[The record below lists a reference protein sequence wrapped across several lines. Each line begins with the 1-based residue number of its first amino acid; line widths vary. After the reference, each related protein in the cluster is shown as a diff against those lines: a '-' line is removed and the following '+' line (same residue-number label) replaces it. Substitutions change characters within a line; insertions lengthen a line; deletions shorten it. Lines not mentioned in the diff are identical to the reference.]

1 MILLFSL
8 PSNRS
13 PTNDWTSFRPNY
25 MVPFNQKKK
34 VLGQII
40 RVETSPYDR
49 LSAYAGINLF
59 LYST

>member
-1 MILLFSL
+1 MTERVLGQITWFLL
-8 PSNRS
+8 
-13 PTNDWTSFRPNY
+13 TK
-25 MVPFNQKKK
+25 KKK

-59 LYST
+59 FYST